1 MSRKTHTLFFIS
13 VVAGMLLTATVAIG
27 YAAEALKAIT
37 IGTSSVGSTFY
48 TIAVGMADLLTRSG
62 AVNATAEAVGGS
74 DANARAIRDGKI
86 EMAVLNSFSARDAVL
101 GKGTF
106 VKGGPAPLRLV
117 LQGHTSLR
125 QLIAR
130 PQSGIRSFADLK
142 GKVLVGK
149 RRSLQELEL
158 ITKALL
164 NAYGMTEKDL
174 RIVETSDTKGAIQ
187 ALEVGSV
194 DAAIFPGGIYDP
206 NVTELQERKTAVLIP
221 IDDQHFAKALEDL
234 GPAFGKFTI
243 PQKMYPNL
251 AGPVNAFR
259 LLPGRKDARRSLRR
273 FKTSSQSCR
282 PVVGREYRGKPAHPF
297 PRRHGP
303 PAKGKE
309 ALEYRASSH
318 TGKARERVKTQIA
331 VIRIRGW
338 HQWAILKRA

>member
-1 MSRKTHTLFFIS
+1 MSRKVNTLPFLS
-13 VVAGMLLTATVAIG
+13 LVAAILLVGAASTANG
-27 YAAEALKAIT
+27 AEALKPIT

-62 AVNATAEAVGGS
+62 TVNTSAEAVGGS

-86 EMAVLNSFSARDAVL
+86 EMAILNSFSAREAVL

-125 QLIAR
+125 QLLAR
-130 PQSGIRSFADLK
+130 PQSNIRSFADLK

-164 NAYGMTEKDL
+164 KAYGMTEKDL

-194 DAAIFPGGIYDP
+194 DAAIFPGGVFDP
-206 NVTELQERKTAVLIP
+206 NVTELQETKKAVLVS
-221 IDDQHFAKALEDL
+221 IDDQHFAKALEEL

-243 PQKMYPNL
+243 PQKMYPHMT
-251 AGPVNAFR
+251 APVNAFR
-259 LLPGRKDARRSLRR
+259 LK
-273 FKTSSQSCR
+273 
-282 PVVGREYRGKPAHPF
+282 
-297 PRRHGP
+297 
-303 PAKGKE
+303 
-309 ALEYRASSH
+309 
-318 TGKARERVKTQIA
+318 
-331 VIRIRGW
+331 
-338 HQWAILKRA
+338 AILVAGEAVPAETVYRVGKTLIDRHADLKQVHKAAAQWSVDNTLESPPIPFHAGMVRLLKEKKLWTADLQAAQEKLEKELARK

>member
-164 NAYGMTEKDL
+164 KAYGMTEKDL

-259 LLPGRKDARRSLRR
+259 LK
-273 FKTSSQSCR
+273 
-282 PVVGREYRGKPAHPF
+282 
-297 PRRHGP
+297 
-303 PAKGKE
+303 
-309 ALEYRASSH
+309 
-318 TGKARERVKTQIA
+318 
-331 VIRIRGW
+331 
-338 HQWAILKRA
+338 AILVAGEAVPADTVYQVGKTLVDRYADLKQVHKAAAQWSVENTVESPPIPFHAGMVRLLKEKKLWSTELQATQEKLEKELKHK

>member
-1 MSRKTHTLFFIS
+1 MLRKSSCWGWVSLVLIFLLLATLK
-13 VVAGMLLTATVAIG
+13 VATGAP
-27 YAAEALKAIT
+27 ALKAIT

-62 AVNATAEAVGGS
+62 VVNATAEAVGGS

-86 EMAVLNSFSARDAVL
+86 EMAVLNSFSARDALL

-117 LQGHTSLR
+117 FQGHTSLR

-130 PQSGIRSFADLK
+130 PQSGIHSFADLK

-164 NAYGMTEKDL
+164 KAYGMTEKDL

-194 DAAIFPGGIYDP
+194 DAAIFPGGVYDP
-206 NVTELQERKTAVLIP
+206 NVTELMERKTAVLVP
-221 IDDQHFAKALEDL
+221 IDDQHFAKALEQL

-243 PQKMYPNL
+243 PQNMYRNMS
-251 AGPVNAFR
+251 APVNAFR
-259 LLPGRKDARRSLRR
+259 LKAILVAGEAVPAETVYQVGKVLIDRHADLSRVHKAAAEWTIDNTLESPPIPFHAGMVRLLKEKKLWNASLQATQD
-273 FKTSSQSCR
+273 KL
-282 PVVGREYRGKPAHPF
+282 E
-297 PRRHGP
+297 
-303 PAKGKE
+303 KE
-309 ALEYRASSH
+309 A
-318 TGKARERVKTQIA
+318 ARK
-331 VIRIRGW
+331 
-338 HQWAILKRA
+338 